1 MTRVESASPSM
12 SSAMMTSGFLTWL
25 ASSRA
30 GMMDWMLEI
39 FFSENRT
46 SASLYSTLAPLLVLM
61 KYGLMYPRSNF
72 IPSITSSS
80 SYKVLPS
87 LTVMTPSFPTFFMAS
102 EMSSPMAVS
111 PLALIVATWAI
122 SPGVVTGRDISASFS
137 QTASTAFRMPRL
149 ISMGLAPCVMLSKP
163 LLAMALARTVAVVV
177 PSPACSLVLLATSW
191 TSLAPMFWN
200 LSGSSTALA
209 TVTPSLVILGDP
221 QEDSITTFLPLGPM
235 VTLTASAK
243 TFTPSIISSRTLR
256 PNLTSLAYPLLPR
269 AAI

>member
-122 SPGVVTGRDISASFS
+122 SAG
-137 QTASTAFRMPRL
+137 
-149 ISMGLAPCVMLSKP
+149 
-163 LLAMALARTVAVVV
+163 VV

-221 QEDSITTFLPLGPM
+221 QEDSITTFRPLGPI
-235 VTLTASAK
+235 VTETASAS
-243 TFTPSIISSRTLR
+243 TSTPFSISARTSA
-256 PNLTSLAYPLLPR
+256 PNLTSLA
-269 AAI
+269 